1 MDSFVRI
8 SAQNSSNIARDSLSI
23 NNIIDFEIPAG
34 SVYDMSKCYISLP
47 FRITETGDDVCGFI
61 LTDTVGNKLNPTRL
75 IKNIHVKSD
84 RLGVLED
91 IKEVGVLRNTLNN
104 YIAEASKDCA
114 TNNVFGSYDNFGNV
128 NTPFRLLR
136 REGSEAS
143 EKHTVEC
150 QIYLKDIISL
160 GNQEA
165 YSTAKY
171 GSLYITIELNLSAI
185 SVKQIQGT
193 TDNADRIFPKAS
205 YMDKDSVEGERKDFE
220 NPGNQTDLTLFT
232 LTTDAVYT
240 NLKFSPFHVGQALTI
255 IKGAGTGDVRS
266 PNTIAS
272 IAQGAD
278 GKLVITFTG
287 SILTAIG
294 NPTSM
299 SASVPDKTALYHID
313 APEIVMSK
321 TNNSPPDMFEIMT
334 FNTELDSSA
343 SGTAINK
350 VYQVAPNSVNVLV
363 LSPIDDKGRSSF
375 NGLVDY
381 RFRVDNQEVT
391 DRAVGSQTS
400 LHYAL
405 LHDVF
410 KNMGMLL
417 KDVSEDELN
426 LKRKE
431 QQNITAAVSTAAV
444 NELIGCAL
452 PDNGQ
457 PKLVDIEINS
467 TAGPAQINIYSQVV
481 KQF

>member
-1 MDSFVRI
+1 MDSFFRI
-8 SAQNSSNIARDSLSI
+8 SAQNSSNIARDSQSI
-23 NNIIDFEIPAG
+23 NNIIDFEVPAG
-34 SVYDMSKCYISLP
+34 SVYDMTKCYISLP
-47 FRITETGDDVCGFI
+47 FRITETGDDICGFI
-61 LTDTVGNKLNPTRL
+61 LTDTAGNKLNPTRL
-75 IKNIHVKSD
+75 IKNIHVRSD
-84 RLGVLED
+84 RLGVIED

-104 YIAEASKDCA
+104 YIAEASKDCS

-136 REGSEAS
+136 RDGSEAS

-165 YSTAKY
+165 YSTSKY
-171 GSLYITIELNLSAI
+171 GSLYITVELNLSAV

-193 TDNADRIFPKAS
+193 TANASRILPKTTYFDRN
-205 YMDKDSVEGERKDFE
+205 SVLGDRKDFI
-220 NPGNQTDLTLFT
+220 NPNNQTDLTLFT
-232 LTTDAVYT
+232 LTTDTAYT
-240 NLKFSPFHVGQALTI
+240 NLKFSPFHVGQALTMA
-255 IKGAGTGDVRS
+255 GAGTGTIRAS
-266 PNTIAS
+266 NTISS
-272 IAQGAD
+272 IAQAAN

-294 NPTSM
+294 NPTGI
-299 SASVPDKTALYHID
+299 SASVPDKSGLYHID
-313 APEIVMSK
+313 APELVMSK
-321 TNNSPPDMFEIMT
+321 TNNTPPDMFEIMT

-350 VYQVAPNSVNVLV
+350 VYQVAPNAVNVLV
-363 LSPIDDKGRSSF
+363 LSPIDSKGRSSF

-381 RFRVDNQEVT
+381 RFRIDNQEVT
-391 DRAVGSQTS
+391 DRPVGKKTS

-410 KNMGMLL
+410 KNMGMVL

-426 LKRKE
+426 LARAE
-431 QQNITAAVSTAAV
+431 QQNTTSAVQLLAV
-444 NELIGCAL
+444 QELIGCAL

-467 TAGPAQINIYSQVV
+467 SAGPAQINIYSQVV